1 MTPSQEIIKAKGLE
15 KQRVVH
21 KAMQIRNGISE
32 LPCWHPGQWYVSLF
46 GGHIRCVALVSQ
58 DQTAQQIPDGEL
70 RARGWLKRGDPFPG
84 FSCGLISLG
93 QKT

>member
-1 MTPSQEIIKAKGLE
+1 MTLSQEVIKVKGLE
-15 KQRVVH
+15 KQSVVH
-21 KAMQIRNGISE
+21 KAMQIRSGISD

-46 GGHIRCVALVSQ
+46 GGHIHCVVLVSQ

-70 RARGWLKRGDPFPG
+70 RGRGWLKSGDPFQG
-84 FSCGLISLG
+84 LSRGLISLG